1 MGVHACLRAGV
12 KMGDKVLVC
21 GAGRSSGNHIYGAA
35 TLVTMYIC
43 GKGNDNEMGIGIAM
57 AYRPETKPVE
67 SLVESLLYVI
77 IAHVTRYTKCLIR
90 VLSTFFGCLFIV
102 VVYFISQWRLEAVC
116 GYIHAI
122 SINGSP
128 VNRKW
133 INSSFSNYCSP
144 LPPE

>member
-21 GAGRSSGNHIYGAA
+21 GAGRYHIYGAA
-35 TLVTMYIC
+35 TLVTMYVR

-67 SLVESLLYVI
+67 SLVESLLYVN

-90 VLSTFFGCLFIV
+90 VLSTFFGCLLRGDVLYLSMEI
-102 VVYFISQWRLEAVC
+102 
-116 GYIHAI
+116 
-122 SINGSP
+122 GSC
-128 VNRKW
+128 V
-133 INSSFSNYCSP
+133 
-144 LPPE
+144 